1 MSDPRWPRALLSALL
16 LAVALAA
23 AAPAAAQ
30 TGRCETLAEYA
41 DIVEPEPTT
50 AGIVTVPVAI
60 HLMER
65 TGTPCRVR
73 RAWTSAVVR
82 RLFEDSASD
91 RAIASIWDGT
101 RVRFVVREIAIHHF
115 DPPAAL
121 TNGSGT
127 VLVPTT
133 GPLGPARWE
142 RAFTRLVTRF
152 HRPGHVNVYLW
163 SAIAPDQA
171 GFGRST
177 RSGRGKATVWLAGK
191 CADGRM
197 TPERCAR
204 IVAHELGHA
213 LGLYHS
219 GPNRCATVQPAF
231 RAVCQRTSAPCAEA
245 TAAQRLMASGMTGRR
260 LCPLEAEAAEEM
272 AASIE

>member
-1 MSDPRWPRALLSALL
+1 MAEPRGLRALLTALL
-16 LAVALAA
+16 LAV

-30 TGRCETLAEYA
+30 TGGCETLAGYA
-41 DIVEPEPTT
+41 DIVAPEPTT
-50 AGIVTVPVAI
+50 AGVVTVPVAV
-60 HLMER
+60 HVMER

-82 RLFEDSASD
+82 RLFDDDAGND
-91 RAIASIWDGT
+91 RTIASIWADT

-127 VLVPTT
+127 VLVPTM
-133 GPLGPARWE
+133 GPLGPSTWE

-177 RSGRGKATVWLAGK
+177 RSGRGKATVWLASK

-204 IVAHELGHA
+204 IAAHELGHA

-219 GPNRCATVQPAF
+219 GPSRCATVQPTF
-231 RAVCQRTSAPCAEA
+231 RAVCLRTSAPCAES
-245 TAAQRLMASGMTGRR
+245 TDAQRLMASGMTGRR